1 MNDFKH
7 VKVSNIK
14 GIHMTFLW
22 LMGQKDVN
30 KHVNKQ
36 NVSHISDTVHMAMQ
50 AGFLITSFSFVNF
63 IKGRIN

>member
-1 MNDFKH
+1 
-7 VKVSNIK
+7 
-14 GIHMTFLW
+14 
-22 LMGQKDVN
+22 MGQKDVN